1 MIKTQGLT
9 HIQLAVRDVNRS
21 LKFYQGVFGMEV
33 QYWHGSKM
41 VFLRTPGDKDT
52 ITLAQAGKG
61 SAIAGGGV
69 AHFGFRRAESQS
81 LDEAIRAVVAAGGK
95 FIERGEHAPGR
106 PYAYVAD
113 LDGYT
118 IEL

>member
-9 HIQLAVRDVNRS
+9 HIQLTVGDVKRS
-21 LKFYQGVFGMEV
+21 LKFYQEVFGMDV
-33 QYWHGSKM
+33 QYWVGSKM
-41 VFLRTPGDKDT
+41 VFLRTPGSKDT

-61 SAIAGGGV
+61 KPIAGGGV
-69 AHFGFRRAESQS
+69 AHFGFRRAQGQG
-81 LDEAIRAVVAAGGK
+81 LDEAIGAVKKAGGK
-95 FIERGEHAPGR
+95 LLEKGEHAPDH
-106 PYAYVAD
+106 PYAYVSD

>member
-1 MIKTQGLT
+1 LT
-9 HIQLAVRDVNRS
+9 HIQLTVSDVKRS
-21 LKFYQGVFGMEV
+21 LEFYQSVFGMEV

-41 VFLRTPGDKDT
+41 VFLRTPGAKDT

-61 SAIAGGGV
+61 RPIASGGV
-69 AHFGFRRAESQS
+69 AHFGFRRAEGQD
-81 LDEAIRAVVAAGGK
+81 LDGAIKAVEAAGGRL
-95 FIERGEHAPGR
+95 IERGEHAPGR
-106 PYAYVAD
+106 PYAYVSD

>member
-61 SAIAGGGV
+61 WPSRAAAWRTSV
-69 AHFGFRRAESQS
+69 SVERRAKA
-81 LDEAIRAVVAAGGK
+81 LTR
-95 FIERGEHAPGR
+95 R
-106 PYAYVAD
+106 
-113 LDGYT
+113 
-118 IEL
+118 

>member
-9 HIQLAVRDVNRS
+9 HIQLTVNEVKRS
-21 LKFYQGVFGMEV
+21 LKFYQDVFGMEV
-33 QYWHGSKM
+33 QYWVGSKM
-41 VFLRTPGDKDT
+41 VFLRTPGSKDT

-61 SAIAGGGV
+61 RPVAGGGV
-69 AHFGFRRAESQS
+69 AHFGFRRAEGQG
-81 LDEAIRAVVAAGGK
+81 LDEAIETVVAAGGK
-95 FIERGEHAPGR
+95 LIERGEHAPGR

-113 LDGYT
+113 LDGYA